1 MKQKIKKAA
10 VLGAGVMGSTIAAHL
25 ANVGIPCFLL
35 DIVPPELMEAEK
47 KKGLTLQSPEVR
59 NRFAIMGKKRVQE
72 SSPAALYWKEDAGL
86 LTIGNFEDHLSW
98 VSQADWIIEVV
109 LEDLNIKKELFKKLI
124 PFIKEGTVVS
134 SNTSGIS
141 INKMCE
147 GFSRDFEERFLG
159 THFFNPP
166 RYMKLLEIIPAKST
180 SKNIVEKMVDVGE
193 KILGKGV
200 VFAKDT
206 PNFIANRVG
215 AFAMTTV
222 IKTMVEDGY
231 RIEEVDQITGPTM
244 GRPKSA
250 TFRTADLVG
259 LDVMAH
265 VTKNLLENLPE
276 KEREY
281 FHPPS
286 FLQQMVKNQWL
297 GQKTKQGFYKRVK
310 GEGKEETLVLDYEK
324 LDYRPQEKVN
334 LPSVEMGKN
343 IDDVR
348 ERIKAVVT
356 SPDRGGQFAWKI
368 LKKTLLYSAE
378 KIPEI
383 ADDLVNIDRGMKWGY
398 NWELGPFEQWDA
410 IGLKSSVKRMEKEG
424 EKIPP
429 LVDKL
434 LSKGYSSFYE
444 KKEGHLS
451 YFDLGAS
458 QYQEIEEKPEIIL
471 LPSLKDRNKTVLSNP
486 GASLI
491 DLGDGVACLEFHS
504 KMNTIGADTIQMMR
518 DALREGEE
526 KFDGLVIGNQA
537 ENFSAGANLMLM
549 LFEIQDE
556 NWDDIEASVK
566 AFQDTLMAVKYF
578 GKPVVAA
585 PFGLTLAGGC
595 EICLACDAIRAAAE
609 TYMGLVEVGVG
620 LIPAGGGT
628 KEMLLRCTEGIP
640 QNVVDADFFPF
651 VRQAFETVAMAKVAT
666 SAKEAQKLGFMRST
680 DRITINRDFLIHD
693 AKRTVLEMVKENYR
707 PPQPRKNIK
716 VVGEK
721 GLALLQMGLF
731 FMREGGYISQYDEHV
746 GKKLATIFSG
756 GNLPDGSE
764 VTEQYL
770 LDLEREAFVSLC
782 GEPKTQ
788 ARMEYMLKT
797 GRPLRN

>member
-1 MKQKIKKAA
+1 MSQKIKKVA
-10 VLGAGVMGSTIAAHL
+10 VLGAGAMGSAIAAHL
-25 ANVGIPCFLL
+25 ANVGIPSFLL
-35 DIVPPELMEAEK
+35 DIVPPELIEAEK

-59 NRFAIMGKKRVQE
+59 NRFAIMGKKRIQE
-72 SSPAALYWKEDAGL
+72 SSPASLYWKEDANL
-86 LTIGNFEDHLSW
+86 ITIGNFEDHLSW
-98 VSQADWIIEVV
+98 VSQADWIIEAV
-109 LEDLNIKKELFKKLI
+109 LEDLNIKRELFKKLI
-124 PFIKEGTVVS
+124 PFVKEGIVIS

-141 INKMCE
+141 IQKMCE
-147 GFSRDFEERFLG
+147 GFSGDLEERFLG

-166 RYMKLLEIIPAKST
+166 RYMKLLEIVPAKST
-180 SKNIVEKMVDVGE
+180 SKAVVERMANVGE
-193 KILGKGV
+193 KILGKGI

-206 PNFIANRVG
+206 PNFIANRIG
-215 AFAMTTV
+215 AFSSAVT
-222 IKTMVEDGY
+222 IRTMLEDGY
-231 RIEEVDQITGPTM
+231 RIEEVDQITGTAM
-244 GRPKSA
+244 GRPKLG
-250 TFRTADLVG
+250 TFRLADLVG
-259 LDVMAH
+259 LDVVAL
-265 VTKNLLENLPE
+265 VGKNLLENLPE

-281 FHPPS
+281 FAPAP
-286 FLQQMVKNQWL
+286 FIQQMIKNQWL
-297 GQKTKQGFYKRVK
+297 GQKTKQGFYKK
-310 GEGKEETLVLDYEK
+310 IKQEGKEETLVFDYEK
-324 LDYRPQEKVN
+324 IDYRLQERVN

-348 ERIKAVVT
+348 ERIKSLVF

-368 LKKTLLYSAE
+368 LKKILLYSAG

-383 ADDLVNIDRGMKWGY
+383 ADDVVNIDRAMKWGY

-424 EKIPP
+424 EVIPP
-429 LVDKL
+429 LVEQL
-434 LSKGYSSFYE
+434 LKKGYSSFYE
-444 KKEGHLS
+444 KGDGRTLF
-451 YFDLGAS
+451 FDLGAG
-458 QYQEIEEKPEIIL
+458 QYQEIKEKPEIIL

-518 DALREGEE
+518 DALKEVGE
-526 KFDGLVIGNQA
+526 KFEGLVIGNQA
-537 ENFSAGANLMLM
+537 ENFSAGANLMLI

-556 NWDDIEASVK
+556 NWDDIELSVK
-566 AFQDTLMAVKYF
+566 AFQDALMAIKYF
-578 GKPVVAA
+578 EKPAVAA

-595 EICLACDAIRAAAE
+595 EICLSSAATRAAAE

-628 KEMLLRCTEGIP
+628 KEMLLRCTEGVP
-640 QNVVDADFFPF
+640 PEVDADLFPF
-651 VRQAFETVAMAKVAT
+651 VRRAFETVGMGKVAT
-666 SAKEAQKLGFMRST
+666 SAKEAQKFGFMRST

-693 AKRTVLEMVKENYR
+693 AKRTVLDMVRENYR

-731 FMREGGYISQYDEHV
+731 YMREGGYISEYDEHV
-746 GKKLATIFSG
+746 GKKLAYIFSG

-764 VTEQYL
+764 VTEQYI
-770 LDLEREAFVSLC
+770 LDLEREAFLSLC

-788 ARMEYMLKT
+788 ARIEHMLKT